1 VSKGEAGQVRVGG
14 PLARLFDWFE
24 QRIEPFPEG
33 SPTRPPDRLL
43 PFLWHYARDMWPW
56 LLLMS
61 LLTAA
66 ISVLQ
71 VLLFAFLGNIVD
83 WLGGQDPAQ
92 VLAEQGGRL
101 VWMGAVVLVLLPLLV
116 FVQSAVLHQA
126 VLGNFV
132 MTIRWKAHR
141 WMLGQSYGF
150 YQDEFAGRVSTRV
163 MQTSLAVRD
172 ATLKVLDVLV
182 YVVVYFGGA
191 VWLMGTFSLW
201 MVLPFL
207 AWLLGYTLMLRYFM
221 PRLKALSR
229 RQADARSAMTGRVV
243 DSYTNIMTVKLFAHA
258 GQEAGYARDSMQRFL
273 GTVHPQMRLV
283 TLLNT
288 TLDLLN
294 GVLLFAIAAGGVLL
308 WSKGLVGVGAIAVGV
323 GLVLRLQGMAQWIM
337 WELSGLFESVG
348 VIYDGMSML
357 SKHRRVQ
364 DADEAIDLAVPTG
377 RIDFDDVSFD
387 YGRIDGPGAPQPSAN
402 DDRAGPGGA
411 DGEGQVSRARPGII
425 DRLTLRIEGGQKI
438 GLVGRS
444 GAGKTT
450 VTNLLL
456 RLYDVEGGAVLI
468 DGQDVREVRQETL
481 RRHVGVVSQDS
492 ALLHRSVFENIAYG
506 RGDATEADV
515 IGAAERAN
523 AWSFIQDLEDAAG
536 RRGLATHVGERG
548 VKLSGGQRQRISIAR
563 MFLKD
568 APILVLDEAT
578 SALDSEVEA
587 AIQENLAELMHGKTV
602 IAIAH
607 RLSTIAAMD
616 RVIVMDA
623 GRIIEEG
630 THASLSTGGGLYAQ
644 LWARQS
650 GGAAT
655 GPTSELPSE
664 LSGKLSGGLSGGQA
678 STGTGPVG
686 GR

>member
-1 VSKGEAGQVRVGG
+1 MTSAPDKLLSGTG
-14 PLARLFDWFE
+14 PLARLLGWFE
-24 QRIEPFPEG
+24 RRIEPFPDTA
-33 SPTRPPDRLL
+33 PTRPPDRLM
-43 PFLWHYARDMWPW
+43 PFLWHYARDVWPW
-56 LLLMS
+56 LALMS
-61 LLTAA
+61 VLTAV

-83 WLGGQDPAQ
+83 WLGGQDPSR
-92 VLAEQGGRL
+92 VLSEQGGQL
-101 VWMGAVVLVLLPLLV
+101 VWMGVVVLVLLPSFV

-141 WMLGQSYGF
+141 WMLGQSYAF

-201 MVLPFL
+201 MMLPFL
-207 AWLLGYTLMLRYFM
+207 VWLLGYTLMLRYFM

-258 GQEAGYARDSMQRFL
+258 GQEAGYARSSMQRFL

-288 TLDLLN
+288 SLDLLN
-294 GVLLFAIAAGGVLL
+294 GALLFAIAAGGILL

-348 VIYDGMSML
+348 VIYDGMAML
-357 SKHRRVQ
+357 SKRREVL
-364 DADEAIDLAVPTG
+364 DADDAVELAVPEG
-377 RIDFDDVSFD
+377 RIDFQNVSFD
-387 YGRIDGPGAPQPSAN
+387 YGRATDSPDAAADAAEDASEDAAADTSPDTSTDAP
-402 DDRAGPGGA
+402 R
-411 DGEGQVSRARPGII
+411 RARPGII
-425 DRLTLRIEGGQKI
+425 DALTLGIRGGEKI

-450 VTNLLL
+450 VTSLLL
-456 RLYDVEGGAVLI
+456 RLYDVEEGRVLI
-468 DGQDVREVRQETL
+468 DGQDIRGVRQESL
-481 RRHVGVVSQDS
+481 RRHVGVVSQES

-506 RGDATEADV
+506 RRDATEEMV
-515 IGAAERAN
+515 IGAARRAN
-523 AWSFIQDLEDAAG
+523 AWSFIEHLEDSAG
-536 RRGLATHVGERG
+536 RRGLQAHVGERG

-587 AIQENLAELMHGKTV
+587 AIQENLAELMDGKTV

-650 GGAAT
+650 GQAGAV
-655 GPTSELPSE
+655 P
-664 LSGKLSGGLSGGQA
+664 
-678 STGTGPVG
+678 TGTPATANRTGFG
-686 GR
+686 SG

>member
-1 VSKGEAGQVRVGG
+1 LNEDGDTVSSG
-14 PLARLFDWFE
+14 PLARLLGWFE
-24 QRIEPFPEG
+24 GRVDPFPDTV
-33 SPTRPPDRLL
+33 PTRPPDRLM
-43 PFLWHYARDMWPW
+43 PFLWHYARDVWPW
-56 LLLMS
+56 LALMS
-61 LLTAA
+61 VLTAL
-66 ISVLQ
+66 ISVMQ
-71 VLLFAFLGNIVD
+71 VMLFGFMGSLVD
-83 WLGGQDPAQ
+83 WLGGRDPSS
-92 VLAEQGGRL
+92 LLRDERGTL
-101 VWMGAVVLVLLPLLV
+101 LWMGLVVLVLLPLV
-116 FVQSAVLHQA
+116 AFVQSTVLHQA

-132 MTIRWKAHR
+132 MAVRWKTHR

-172 ATLKVLDVLV
+172 ATLKVLDVAV
-182 YVVVYFGGA
+182 YVVVYFVGA
-191 VWLMGTFSLW
+191 LLLVGSFSVWML
-201 MVLPFL
+201 LPFL
-207 AWLLGYTLMLRYFM
+207 GWLVGYTLMLRYFM

-229 RQADARSAMTGRVV
+229 RQADARSMMTGRVV

-258 GQEAGYARDSMQRFL
+258 GQEASYARDSMQRFL

-283 TLLNT
+283 TLLNS
-288 TLDLLN
+288 TLELLN
-294 GVLLFAIAAGGVLL
+294 GALLFAIAAGGILL
-308 WSKGLVGVGAIAVGV
+308 WSKGLVGVGAVAVGV
-323 GLVLRLQGMAQWIM
+323 GLVLRLQGMSQWIM

-348 VIYDGMSML
+348 VIYDGMAML
-357 SKHRRVQ
+357 SKRREVQ
-364 DADEAIDLAVPTG
+364 DADGATDLAVPSG
-377 RIDFDDVSFD
+377 RIDFENVSFD
-387 YGRIDGPGAPQPSAN
+387 YGREPDAAANGATSGAASGVAAN
-402 DDRAGPGGA
+402 
-411 DGEGQVSRARPGII
+411 GETVRARPGII
-425 DRLTLRIEGGQKI
+425 DGLDLRIEGGEKI

-456 RLYDVEGGAVLI
+456 RLYDVEGGRVLV
-468 DGQDVREVRQETL
+468 DGQDVRGVRQESL

-506 RGDATEADV
+506 RRGATETDV

-523 AWSFIQDLEDAAG
+523 AWSFIETLEDAAG
-536 RRGLATHVGERG
+536 RRGLRAHVGERG

-568 APILVLDEAT
+568 APILILDEAT

-623 GRIIEEG
+623 GRLIEQG
-630 THASLSTGGGLYAQ
+630 THASLSAGSGLYAQ

-650 GGAAT
+650 GARPG
-655 GPTSELPSE
+655 
-664 LSGKLSGGLSGGQA
+664 
-678 STGTGPVG
+678 TGTGG
-686 GR
+686 GTGDGREAGTAAAG